1 MRPSWIRSF
10 QVLFISYSS
19 QFNRWLDQQNEII
32 KLKDKI
38 KDLEQMLV
46 EDPKADELGKPF
58 FWLKHFLYSF
68 LYYLFLIES
77 YYQNPLLQEACFP
90 DETLYMTR
98 ANGRISMYYESS
110 EQCWNDDDTF

>member
-1 MRPSWIRSF
+1 
-10 QVLFISYSS
+10 
-19 QFNRWLDQQNEII
+19 
-32 KLKDKI
+32 
-38 KDLEQMLV
+38 MLV
-46 EDPKADELGKPF
+46 EDPKADELGKF
-58 FWLKHFLYSF
+58 VSF
-68 LYYLFLIES
+68 LTQVFFIYTSSLLSFPRIES